1 LNCGKQRDVQ
11 SASARMLAHLGEHL
25 LGENLL
31 GENLLGENLLGENL
45 QIRKPRGSGISL

>member
-1 LNCGKQRDVQ
+1 
-11 SASARMLAHLGEHL
+11 MLAHLGEHL